1 VFVGVLFCV
10 LLPPSLCFGLCRG
23 KWLWLVS
30 FVLRK
35 NGKKRGVSASLL
47 FFAGGQVS
55 RMASA
60 SGQTYVRQALPPR
73 FTLCESWW
81 P

>member
-1 VFVGVLFCV
+1 MSRGVGVCCKFC
-10 LLPPSLCFGLCRG
+10 
-23 KWLWLVS
+23 
-30 FVLRK
+30 
-35 NGKKRGVSASLL
+35 GKKKRRKKRRVSLVPVV
-47 FFAGGQVS
+47 AGGQVS

>member
-1 VFVGVLFCV
+1 MSRRVG
-10 LLPPSLCFGLCRG
+10 
-23 KWLWLVS
+23 WLVS

-35 NGKKRGVSASLL
+35 NGKKRGVSAAGL

>member
-1 VFVGVLFCV
+1 MACFFCA
-10 LLPPSLCFGLCRG
+10 
-23 KWLWLVS
+23 K
-30 FVLRK
+30 
-35 NGKKRGVSASLL
+35 KKRQKKRRVGCRFV
-47 FFAGGQVS
+47 FAGGQAS